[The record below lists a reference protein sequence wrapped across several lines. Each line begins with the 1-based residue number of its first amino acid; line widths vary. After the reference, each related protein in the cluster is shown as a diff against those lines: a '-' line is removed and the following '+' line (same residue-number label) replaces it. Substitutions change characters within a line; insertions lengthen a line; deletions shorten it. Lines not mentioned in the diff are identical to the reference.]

1 MARYCCKV
9 LFFVSVCF
17 LLPAY
22 VLAQQAVK
30 MDDKVQQHIFTFG
43 QIEQLADSAG
53 TLTFQDVS
61 GPQFSKQF
69 KASKS
74 STPQNAQ
81 LNQAVWYRIA
91 IDNDGSTSR
100 HWLLEFF
107 DQTIDDIT
115 AYLPTENG
123 GYTTKKLGDARL
135 FSEREYKHKNFEI
148 PLDDT
153 KGKAVYYFRIKSH
166 QPADVIIVLRSVNW
180 FVQYANS
187 EYFTFGIFYGM
198 ILIFGFY
205 NLLMFMA
212 VRLRQY
218 LYYTLYLFSVGLY
231 ELCTDG
237 LAYQYLWPAWPAFN
251 QYAFGIALCL
261 ISIFCL
267 LFTRSLLNTRANV
280 PVLDKVIIGVICC
293 RIAFFAYCF
302 AFNRDCFNYKFIEF
316 IPLMLAFSTG
326 IAVYRK
332 GYHPALY
339 FIIGYG
345 CLCFGFL
352 YKVLIMFH
360 FDFLN
365 IGAITYY
372 SLTISFIAEMIFL
385 SIAIAAQVSN
395 LKRSRDKAQRE
406 TIAEMRKNSLLEQ
419 KLNKELEHLVS
430 LRTAELQEQ
439 TALVASQNHVLAKQN
454 ELLVKQSEEIS
465 RMNVLLEK
473 DNEELQINVV
483 EVTRS
488 RIMSEEVDFT
498 EFSKIYPDSESCFAY
513 LANLKWAGG
522 YHCRKCNTDH
532 YFAGHTPHSRR
543 CSKCDYD
550 ESVTAYTIF
559 QNSRIPITKAFY
571 LLFLMYSSKGK
582 ISSHKLSELL
592 EIRQGTCW
600 SYSAKIKKLMEEKKK
615 VLRSANKEGWSRLV
629 LEEPA

>member
-1 MARYCCKV
+1 MSMVFFRYVYLFV
-9 LFFVSVCF
+9 LIFCV
-17 LLPAY
+17 LP
-22 VLAQQAVK
+22 LKSIAQQPVSIE
-30 MDDKVQQHIFTFG
+30 DGVQQHIFTFG
-43 QIEQLADSAG
+43 EIEQLPDPTG
-53 TLTFQDVS
+53 KLTFQQVA
-61 GPQFSKQF
+61 GPAFQQLF

-74 STPQNAQ
+74 STPQNIQ
-81 LNQAVWYRIA
+81 LNQPVWYRVA
-91 IDNDGSTSR
+91 IDDDGSSS
-100 HWLLEFF
+100 HQWLLEFF

-115 AYLPTENG
+115 AYLPNNRG
-123 GYTTKKLGDARL
+123 VYTIKHLGDVTR
-135 FSEREYKHKNFEI
+135 FSHREWQHKNFEI
-148 PLDDT
+148 ALHPQ
-153 KGKAVYYFRIKSH
+153 KGRAVYYFRIKSH
-166 QPADVIIVLRSVNW
+166 QPADIIIVLRSVNW

-205 NLLMFMA
+205 NLLMYMA

-231 ELCTDG
+231 ELCIDG
-237 LAYQYLWPAWPAFN
+237 LAYQYIWPEWPAFN

-267 LFTRSLLNTRANV
+267 LFTRALLNTRANA
-280 PVLDKVIIGVICC
+280 PLLDRVIISVICC
-293 RIAFFAYCF
+293 RIAFFVYCF
-302 AFNRDCFNYKFIEF
+302 AFNRDCLNYKFIEF
-316 IPLMLAFSTG
+316 IPLILAFSSG
-326 IAVYRK
+326 IAVYGK
-332 GYHPALY
+332 GYHHALY
-339 FIIGYG
+339 FVIGYG

-360 FDFLN
+360 LDYLN

-372 SLTISFIAEMIFL
+372 SLTISFIAEMTFL

-395 LKRSRDKAQRE
+395 LKRSRDNAQRE

-419 KLNKELEHLVS
+419 KLNKELERLVNM
-430 LRTAELQEQ
+430 RTAELQEQ
-439 TALVASQNHVLAKQN
+439 TALVASQNHVLAEQN
-454 ELLVKQSEEIS
+454 ELLIKQSEEIS

-473 DNEELQINVV
+473 DNEELQINVAA
-483 EVTRS
+483 VTRS
-488 RIMSEEVDFT
+488 RIMSEDVDFN

-522 YHCRKCNTDH
+522 YHCRKCNSDH
-532 YFAGHTPHSRR
+532 YFAGHTPYSRR

-550 ESVTAYTIF
+550 ESVTAYSVF

-571 LLFLMYSSKGK
+571 LLFLIYSSKGK

-600 SYSAKIKKLMEEKKK
+600 SYSAKIKKLMDEKKK
-615 VLRSANKEGWSRLV
+615 VLRSANREGWSRLV
-629 LEEPA
+629 FEE

>member
-1 MARYCCKV
+1 M
-9 LFFVSVCF
+9 
-17 LLPAY
+17 
-22 VLAQQAVK
+22 AQQSVRI
-30 MDDKVQQHIFTFG
+30 DDAVQQHIFTFK
-43 QIEQLADSAG
+43 QIEQLEDSSG
-53 TLTFQDVS
+53 KLTLKDVTNTRFD
-61 GPQFSKQF
+61 QQF
-69 KASKS
+69 KPSKS
-74 STPQNAQ
+74 STPQNSY
-81 LNQAVWYRIA
+81 LNRAVWYRIA
-91 IDNDGSTSR
+91 IDNDGSTS
-100 HWLLEFF
+100 HQWLLEFF
-107 DQTIDDIT
+107 DQTIDEIT
-115 AYLPTENG
+115 AYLPKGNET
-123 GYTTKKLGDARL
+123 YTVKNLGDSRQ
-135 FSEREYKHKNFEI
+135 FRERYVQHKNFEI
-148 PLDDT
+148 PLT
-153 KGKAVYYFRIKSH
+153 QPVGKAVYYFRVKSH

-231 ELCTDG
+231 ELSTDG

-261 ISIFCL
+261 ISLFCL
-267 LFTRSLLNTRANV
+267 LFTRSLLHTRV
-280 PVLDKVIIGVICC
+280 HTPVLDKVIIGVISC
-293 RIAFFAYCF
+293 RIAFFVYCL
-302 AFNRDCFNYKFIEF
+302 ALNRDCFNYKFIEF
-316 IPLMLAFSTG
+316 IPLMLAFGTG

-332 GYHPALY
+332 GHRPALY

-365 IGAITYY
+365 IGAVTYY

-385 SIAIAAQVSN
+385 SMAIAAQVSN
-395 LKRSRDKAQRE
+395 LKRSRDKSQRE

-439 TALVASQNHVLAKQN
+439 TALVAAQNQVLAEQN

-473 DNEELQINVV
+473 DNEELQINVA

-498 EFSKIYPDSESCFAY
+498 EFSKIYPDSESCIAY
-513 LANLKWAGG
+513 LADLKWATG
-522 YHCRKCNTDH
+522 Y
-532 YFAGHTPHSRR
+532 
-543 CSKCDYD
+543 
-550 ESVTAYTIF
+550 
-559 QNSRIPITKAFY
+559 
-571 LLFLMYSSKGK
+571 
-582 ISSHKLSELL
+582 
-592 EIRQGTCW
+592 
-600 SYSAKIKKLMEEKKK
+600 
-615 VLRSANKEGWSRLV
+615 
-629 LEEPA
+629 